1 MAHEND
7 ESDALQASD
16 DTSPGAADSAGLSAD
31 TAPEQTE
38 DLHAQ
43 VREFLKTAPPE
54 ITGWANATAAQL
66 DAPTPTP
73 QVESRARRRVPPALI
88 VLLLVPLV
96 IWGVY
101 KVGAPP
107 ESEQVAAMPSMPA
120 DHGAPELDTEAVAE
134 LEARVKADP
143 ADTEA
148 MSELGKLHLISG
160 DFREAAQWQQ
170 RILADNPD
178 DVDARLALG
187 VALFDQG
194 ELDPAQEQWER
205 AAELDPTKAEPH
217 YNLGFLHLSADPPD
231 MEQVREHWEKVLEL
245 DPDSSM
251 AETISTH
258 MGGLDGLEPTPHEPT
273 PKDEP

>member
-7 ESDALQASD
+7 EP
-16 DTSPGAADSAGLSAD
+16 DTSRPQDETEPQDGAAPAA
-31 TAPEQTE
+31 APSPDQGEA
-38 DLHAQ
+38 LHAQ
-43 VREFLKTAPPE
+43 VREFLATAPPE
-54 ITGWANATAAQL
+54 LTEWADTTAAQL
-66 DAPTPTP
+66 DAPALTP
-73 QVESRARRRVPPALI
+73 QVEPRARRRVPPALI
-88 VLLLVPLV
+88 VLLLVPVL

-101 KVGAPP
+101 KIGAPP
-107 ESEQVAAMPSMPA
+107 ESEQVSAMPSMPA
-120 DHGAPELDTEAVAE
+120 DHGAPELDTAAVAE
-134 LEARVKADP
+134 LEARVEADP

-148 MSELGKLHLISG
+148 MSELGKLHLVAG
-160 DFREAAQWQQ
+160 DFRKAAQWQQ

-194 ELDPAQEQWER
+194 DLEPAEEQWQR

-231 MEQVREHWEKVLEL
+231 MDQVRVHWEKVLEL

-258 MGGLDGLEPTPHEPT
+258 MGGLEGLEPPV
-273 PKDEP
+273 KDEP